1 MTADRSVRRIVK
13 IDEEKCDGCGI
24 CVDSCHEGA
33 FQIIDGKARLVSES
47 YCDGLGDCLAPCP
60 QDAISIEVREA
71 DEYDEEAVKER
82 MVKMKPFEPPQSGCP
97 GSMAMSL
104 REGEERTEQ
113 NDHGRETA
121 SELSNWPVQIT
132 LVPVNAPY
140 LDGADL
146 VIAADCTAFASPDF
160 HRRFL
165 SGGRIALVGCPKL
178 DNANFY
184 MAKLTDIFR
193 ERDIKSVNVVYMEVP
208 CCGGLVRLVH
218 KALMDSG
225 RQIPIT
231 LTKLGIRG
239 KVIDTV
245 RL

>member
-33 FQIIDGKARLVSES
+33 IRIVEGKALLVSES

-82 MVKMKPFEPPQSGCP
+82 MAKIKPFEPPQSGCP
-97 GSMAMSL
+97 GSRAMSL
-104 REGEERTEQ
+104 RESEARPERE
-113 NDHGRETA
+113 NVERETV

-140 LDGADL
+140 LDGADI
-146 VIAADCTAFASPDF
+146 VIAADCSAFASPDF

-165 SGGRIALVGCPKL
+165 SGGNIALVGCPKL
-178 DNANFY
+178 DDAEFY
-184 MAKLTDIFR
+184 TGKLTDIFR
-193 ERDIKSVNVVYMEVP
+193 ERDIRSVNVVYMEVP

-225 RQIPIT
+225 RQIPVT